1 MKDNYSVYEFKG
13 YFKSDRDSIQYR
25 YVCANTEADAMEL
38 IQKYSDELV
47 AKGLPVAMFHTVT
60 HTLFSFFILFPLST
74 LQ

>member
-47 AKGLPVAMFHTVT
+47 AKGFDRFIWFDNPIVNNYSVIVA
-60 HTLFSFFILFPLST
+60 
-74 LQ
+74 